1 MSCSEYR
8 LLIAIAIITLSTN
21 SALSQDPERPLVIVP
36 GILGSVLSENGEI
49 AWGSSR
55 SLKRDN
61 ISRLNLLSDSEAD
74 LRATDIV
81 RHVPL
86 LFGWINVP
94 VYSALIQ
101 FLSDS
106 LGYQEGANLHVFY
119 YDWRRTN
126 FATAKHLSEFI
137 QHHVGDQQFD
147 LIAHSMGGLVS
158 RIMLAGGTSN
168 GVCEGVA
175 SQNPL
180 LSNIS
185 DHDLSEVCSAMYGS
199 LVSRRQR
206 AGSWPSRDFSGP
218 YNVSD
223 RLHTYIEIAVPHFGS
238 NDVIAN
244 YFGEAWGRLIGQ
256 SMGEQELSNILT
268 SMPSFVELLPTYSR
282 CCVAGSYRARNNV
295 PLTETEIL
303 SFDWWYDEILDMAA
317 DPCKYSKCDTRRRM
331 LAASL
336 EMRQSIY
343 EIVRKG
349 IPDTVVLKTF
359 IGKGI
364 HGTRLVSYFNHES
377 RSSKITFQHTSD
389 GDGSVPLVSASS
401 PDSHA
406 HNVVVSGTRHAFLFD
421 NELLKDQLKHVIL
434 RPKDLWRINA
444 DEQQAVLAGANI
456 AAVSLSLSPHIALP
470 RDTIKVKVKI
480 TGSGPFDRVA
490 ATSLRVTASVKGSHD
505 ELLAFSES
513 LKLDETST
521 DESNTIVFLG
531 AFTAPN
537 RPDAYIATAT
547 AENRQGNLVIDR
559 ALLFVI
565 D

>member
-1 MSCSEYR
+1 MNRIYCR
-8 LLIAIAIITLSTN
+8 FLIVIAIVALSTN
-21 SALSQDPERPLVIVP
+21 LALSQEQKRPLVVVP

-49 AWGSSR
+49 VWGTSR

-61 ISRLNLLSDSEAD
+61 ISRLNLISDSAAD

-81 RHVPL
+81 RQVPL
-86 LFGWINVP
+86 LFGLINVP
-94 VYSALIQ
+94 VYSALIR

-158 RIMLAGGTSN
+158 RIMLAGGRSN

-175 SQNPL
+175 SQDPL

-199 LVSRRQR
+199 LVSRGQR
-206 AGSWPSRDFSGP
+206 AGTWPSRDFSGP

-223 RLHTYIEIAVPHFGS
+223 KLHTYIEIAVPHFGS

-244 YFGEAWGRLIGQ
+244 YFGDGWGRLIGS
-256 SMGEQELSNILT
+256 SMGEQELRDVLT
-268 SMPSFVELLPTYSR
+268 SMPSFVELLPTYNR
-282 CCVAGSYRARNNV
+282 CCAAGRYGAKDNV
-295 PLTETEIL
+295 PLTETELL

-317 DPCKYSKCDTRRRM
+317 EPCKYSKCDTRRRL

-336 EMRQSIY
+336 EMRQAIY
-343 EIVRKG
+343 EIVRTG
-349 IPDTVVLKTF
+349 IPDSVALKTF
-359 IGKGI
+359 VGKGI
-364 HGTRLVSYFNHES
+364 RTLLVSYFDDGSLSNQ
-377 RSSKITFQHTSD
+377 ITFQFTSD

-406 HNVVVSGTRHAFLFD
+406 HNLVISGTRHAFLFD
-421 NELLKDQLKHVIL
+421 NDLLKDQLKHVIL
-434 RPKDLWRINA
+434 RPDDLWRINV
-444 DEQQAVLAGANI
+444 DEQQTVLAGANI
-456 AAVSLSLSPHIALP
+456 TAVSLSLSPHIALP
-470 RDTIKVKVKI
+470 GDTIKVKVMI
-480 TGSGPFDRVA
+480 TGSDPFDRVA
-490 ATSLRVTASVKGSHD
+490 ATSSRLTASVRRSHD
-505 ELLAFSES
+505 ELLVFSGP
-513 LKLDETST
+513 LKLDEIST
-521 DESNTIVFLG
+521 GDPNTVVFSG
-531 AFTAPN
+531 AFTAPDTPN
-537 RPDAYIATAT
+537 SYIATAT
-547 AENRQGNLVIDR
+547 AEHRQENQVIDR

-565 D
+565 E

>member
-1 MSCSEYR
+1 MFRIYHR
-8 LLIAIAIITLSTN
+8 FLIAIAIITLSTN
-21 SALSQDPERPLVIVP
+21 FALSQEQKRPLVIVP

-49 AWGSSR
+49 VWGSSR

-81 RHVPL
+81 RQVPL

-94 VYSALIQ
+94 VYSTLIR

-137 QHHVGDQQFD
+137 QDRVGDQQFD

-185 DHDLSEVCSAMYGS
+185 DHDLTEVCSAMYGS
-199 LVSRRQR
+199 LVSRGQHV
-206 AGSWPSRDFSGP
+206 GSWPSRDFSGP
-218 YNVSD
+218 YTVSD
-223 RLHTYIEIAVPHFGS
+223 KLHTYIEIAVPHFGS

-244 YFGEAWGRLIGQ
+244 YFGEGWGRLIGP
-256 SMGEQELSNILT
+256 SMGEQELRDVLT

-282 CCVAGSYRARNNV
+282 CCAAGRDGAPKNV

-317 DPCKYSKCDTRRRM
+317 DPCKYSKCDTRRQM
-331 LAASL
+331 LAASV
-336 EMRQSIY
+336 EMRQAIY
-343 EIVRKG
+343 EI
-349 IPDTVVLKTF
+349 
-359 IGKGI
+359 GK
-364 HGTRLVSYFNHES
+364 N
-377 RSSKITFQHTSD
+377 
-389 GDGSVPLVSASS
+389 GDP
-401 PDSHA
+401 
-406 HNVVVSGTRHAFLFD
+406 
-421 NELLKDQLKHVIL
+421 
-434 RPKDLWRINA
+434 
-444 DEQQAVLAGANI
+444 
-456 AAVSLSLSPHIALP
+456 
-470 RDTIKVKVKI
+470 
-480 TGSGPFDRVA
+480 
-490 ATSLRVTASVKGSHD
+490 
-505 ELLAFSES
+505 
-513 LKLDETST
+513 
-521 DESNTIVFLG
+521 
-531 AFTAPN
+531 
-537 RPDAYIATAT
+537 
-547 AENRQGNLVIDR
+547 
-559 ALLFVI
+559 
-565 D
+565 